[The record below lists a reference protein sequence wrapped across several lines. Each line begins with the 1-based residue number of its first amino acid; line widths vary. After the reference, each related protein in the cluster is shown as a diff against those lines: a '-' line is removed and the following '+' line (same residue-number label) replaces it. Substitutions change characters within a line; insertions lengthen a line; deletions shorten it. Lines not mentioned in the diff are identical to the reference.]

1 MRMKCGSRLRGRRCR
16 DEVGWGG
23 VVPGEGR
30 VVRLCDVGE
39 VFDLK
44 TI

>member
-1 MRMKCGSRLRGRRCR
+1 MRWDG
-16 DEVGWGG
+16 GG